1 MISEGWMGI
10 DYDCDTIVNC
20 DKCVCIVTYGYRGVD
35 EGELPCMSN
44 RVRVGEI
51 HNTVMLC

>member
-1 MISEGWMGI
+1 MGI